1 MFMSDMSS
9 FQRTKS
15 AFSRYAAAALLTAAA
30 AGVAGEACAASSD
43 RWVTDNLSTFVRSG
57 PTDGYRIVGKVNA
70 GQPVTVL
77 SSQNDYTQIRT
88 DSGDSVWIPSDQ
100 LQENEGASA
109 RAPKL
114 EQQVA
119 ELTKRLDGIDDE
131 WKNKVASMQQNIDGQ
146 KQYIEE
152 LEGTRSRLN
161 QQLESAQAD
170 ARDAKAQV
178 GNERQQVLMRYFAYG
193 GSVGGIGLLLGLVLP
208 NMIPKRKKR
217 KGNWF

>member
-1 MFMSDMSS
+1 MSDMSS

>member
-1 MFMSDMSS
+1 MSS